1 MAKNNQPMKDEAF
14 EIRHLRM
21 EIKRETACAQQAE
34 DCGNHELA
42 KAYRDGLEEKKK
54 RLKELV
60 WLDGEVA
67 RSVRSASAP

>member
-1 MAKNNQPMKDEAF
+1 MKDETF

-42 KAYRDGLEEKKK
+42 KAYREGLKGKKK
-54 RLKELV
+54 RLKEL
-60 WLDGEVA
+60 DGATRRAQHDRVA
-67 RSVRSASAP
+67 

>member
-1 MAKNNQPMKDEAF
+1 MKDETF

-42 KAYRDGLEEKKK
+42 KAYREGLKGKKK
-54 RLKELV
+54 RLKEL
-60 WLDGEVA
+60 DGEVG
-67 RSVRSASAP
+67 V